1 MRLCV
6 VALNPA
12 IDAEWRVDDVLW
24 EEKNVVHSQRRW
36 PGGKGPNVA
45 RWLKFFGTDSE
56 LLIPLGGVTGREMA
70 SGLRAWRDELRE
82 SPIAEKK
89 SGTHEKGSGT
99 RVARPS
105 IPNTPRLRIIPLR
118 EETRVNVVVTTARG
132 RQMRFNPPGPV
143 VSAREWQKI
152 LRSVQQVLKRGA
164 SLVLSGALP
173 RGIPPNA
180 YAQLIEQAHLA
191 GRQTFLDCDG
201 AALAIAVKAKPFFV
215 KPNLHELSG
224 WAGRSL
230 RGQKATVAAARALSR
245 VTEGWVLVSLG
256 EEGALLVNARENY
269 CECARAPRVQVLNT
283 VGAGDAMLA
292 GAATAVGRGEDASEW
307 LRAAVAAG
315 TAATQSE
322 AGRLPLREV
331 LRALRKSIR

>member
-1 MRLCV
+1 MRFCV
-6 VALNPA
+6 VSLNPA

-24 EEKNVVHSQRRW
+24 EEKNIVHTQRRW
-36 PGGKGPNVA
+36 PGGKGVNVA
-45 RWLKFFGTDSE
+45 RWLKFLGADSE
-56 LLIPLGGVTGREMA
+56 LLIPLGGPAGREMHRGIQA
-70 SGLRAWRDELRE
+70 LKLKA
-82 SPIAEKK
+82 
-89 SGTHEKGSGT
+89 
-99 RVARPS
+99 RVV
-105 IPNTPRLRIIPLR
+105 PLR
-118 EETRVNVVVTTARG
+118 EETRVNVVLTTARG

-143 VSAREWQKI
+143 VSAREWQTI
-152 LRSVQQVLKRGA
+152 FRSVHQVLKRGA

-173 RGIPPNA
+173 RGVPPSA

-201 AALAIAVKAKPFFV
+201 AALALAVKAKPFFV

-230 RGQKATVAAARALSR
+230 RSQKAIVAAARALSR

-256 EEGALLVNARENY
+256 EDGALLVNACEDY
-269 CECARAPRVQVLNT
+269 CQSARAPQVKVLNT

-292 GAATAVGRGEDASEW
+292 GAATSVARGEDANEW
-307 LRAAVAAG
+307 LRTAVAAG

-322 AGRLPLREV
+322 AGRLPLRQV
-331 LRALRKSIR
+331 LRALRKSIL